1 MTASR
6 RTLRT
11 AAAVVSFVLLFLVLS
26 SAAIAQTGRIVFIND
41 RSGSWQLYT
50 INPDGSD
57 LFQVTDLAPTDD
69 DAWFPSISP
78 DGKRIAF
85 NYNTGNGPDLYVVNA
100 DGSGLQQLTN
110 DHNSLW
116 PRWSPDGRK
125 LVFTTASDLGTGVI
139 ATIAADGSGPRRVL
153 TSDKWESAGGFY
165 TPDGKQ
171 IVFGSEIGGLV
182 SAVWIMNANGS
193 HQRRLTRAEVRG
205 EPWGISPN
213 GRQIVGYSNQDSP
226 PALGNSLIVVNVDG
240 SGLKHLAPLRKFRH
254 DLYPSYS
261 PDGKKITFM
270 SDRLSTDITQFTYG
284 TFDLFTMDSDG
295 LNVTDIVPGIGSC
308 PFDGNCVL
316 PLWGAG
322 SD

>member
-1 MTASR
+1 MTPSR

-11 AAAVVSFVLLFLVLS
+11 AATVVSFALLFLVLS
-26 SAAIAQTGRIVFIND
+26 SAAIAQTGRIVFITD

-171 IVFGSEIGGLV
+171 IVFGSEIDMARPP
-182 SAVWIMNANGS
+182 SS
-193 HQRRLTRAEVRG
+193 G
-205 EPWGISPN
+205 E
-213 GRQIVGYSNQDSP
+213 
-226 PALGNSLIVVNVDG
+226 
-240 SGLKHLAPLRKFRH
+240 
-254 DLYPSYS
+254 
-261 PDGKKITFM
+261 
-270 SDRLSTDITQFTYG
+270 
-284 TFDLFTMDSDG
+284 
-295 LNVTDIVPGIGSC
+295 
-308 PFDGNCVL
+308 
-316 PLWGAG
+316 
-322 SD
+322 